1 MSKTA
6 KSASKARKQQAQPKR
21 KSLKYA
27 DLLQQSSAEKDAE
40 ELKFV
45 VRSKQLQLEGDL
57 SKTEQKLME
66 KRKERSKMI
75 SSPDLDFVKLSALD
89 DELQSLEIG
98 LIRLEDYK
106 NLF

>member
-1 MSKTA
+1 
-6 KSASKARKQQAQPKR
+6 
-21 KSLKYA
+21 
-27 DLLQQSSAEKDAE
+27 
-40 ELKFV
+40 V